1 MRTTR
6 TGAGSAPGPPVDADQ
21 YDWSARDGVIRGR
34 RMLGQA
40 SARNV
45 NRFYN
50 PDQDN
55 STPSEAAQS
64 LLSYHRPLRDGDV
77 LSYEFLYEP
86 GQVMVHPALDRLAFL
101 LEPAGVRLHWMT
113 TGAERHVGP
122 PGRQRR
128 RRPRAS
134 QGTGPTPPQAE
145 RLEHA
150 EALDRRATW
159 PRSSST
165 ASRSSSAPSTRATPA
180 SSASITTRS

>member
-6 TGAGSAPGPPVDADQ
+6 TGAGSAPRPSVDPDQ

-45 NRFYN
+45 NRYYN

-64 LLSYHRPLRDGDV
+64 LLSYHRPLARRRRALLRVPLRAGAGDGPSGARSAGV
-77 LSYEFLYEP
+77 P
-86 GQVMVHPALDRLAFL
+86 ARARGRTPALDDR
-101 LEPAGVRLHWMT
+101 RR
-113 TGAERHVGP
+113 ERHVGP

-128 RRPRAS
+128 GRPRAP
-134 QGTGPTPPQAE
+134 QGNGPTPPQAE

-150 EALDRRATW
+150 EALDQGRRGRARAQRPAGLRAPRRRRAI
-159 PRSSST
+159 
-165 ASRSSSAPSTRATPA
+165 PA